1 MSRPLSDPLF
11 LLRKS
16 LLALAAL
23 LSLSFAHAADEMGG
37 DRFVVEVTGNGR
49 AVIFIPGLTSS
60 PDVFAAAQEKIYV
73 EAHLITPAGFDGV
86 PAPAPLTPFI
96 DSLAADIVRYL
107 NDEDISD
114 AAIVGHSMGGLTAL
128 LVAAKSD
135 RVSAVMVIDSVPFLP
150 RLFQPSITPEQV
162 DASRAVLATQM
173 AALSDEAYLDLARQG
188 LPRQAMKPEDQSR
201 IMEDVTRA
209 DINAAKAAFIELMS
223 TDYTPQ
229 LSSIDASVTV
239 TVLVP
244 FDPMTGFSR
253 DLLLARYEEQY
264 TFLEQVEL
272 HIVENARHFIMLDQP
287 AVFHEELEQFL
298 NKNGKGE

>member
-1 MSRPLSDPLF
+1 MSRPLSDPLS
-11 LLRKS
+11 LLKKS
-16 LLALAAL
+16 MLALAAL

-60 PDVFAAAQEKIYV
+60 PDVFAAAQEKLYV

-135 RVSAVMVIDSVPFLP
+135 RMSAVMVIDSVPFLP

-162 DASRAVLATQM
+162 DASRAVLTTQM
-173 AALSDEAYLDLARQG
+173 AALSDESYLDLARQG

-209 DINAAKAAFIELMS
+209 DISAAKAAFIELMS

-229 LSSIDASVTV
+229 LSGIDASI

-272 HIVENARHFIMLDQP
+272 RIVENARHFIMLDQP
-287 AVFHEELEQFL
+287 AVFREELEQFL
-298 NKNGKGE
+298 NKNDKGE